1 MQPTRQLGAV
11 AGLVVALAFLAVV
24 TGRQS
29 MLWGAVLVG
38 GWLLGQAGR
47 FARDLERT
55 VASLS
60 VEQTPARTAP
70 QVNDAVPVTLLAT
83 LERPAPVALSIEAGL
98 PAGAASEAPLSVP
111 LESGETVAERTVDVT
126 WPVVG
131 HHRFEAAT
139 VTAANDLFRERVPAG
154 RRPTVAVVRRGPRS
168 IHVGTGGDRLPMA
181 VGEHEAA
188 QTGSGIEPAE
198 LREYV
203 PGDTTQRID
212 WKATARLGTPHVREF
227 EAETDRRSLL
237 VVDHRATL
245 AVGPPG
251 ETKLDYLRGAVLAL
265 VDGVRAVDDPVALLT
280 VGDGGVTD
288 WRDFHTAPD
297 EYQTVRRRLFDLEP
311 TPAESGPEPASSRE
325 AGPSPVSAVAGSQP
339 TSSVDHVDDRTTA
352 ADVTRHLAA
361 LEGDADEFARS
372 LRPFLYD
379 RQIYRERIGSEPL
392 YGAVRSRLARQRGF
406 VWTAIFSD
414 DAHPAEL
421 RETVKLARA
430 DGNEVAVFL
439 APTVLHE
446 PGGLADVERAYER
459 YVAFERFRRELSRM
473 ERVTAFEV
481 GPGDRLA
488 TVLEAGR
495 SRGGRS

>member
-1 MQPTRQLGAV
+1 M
-11 AGLVVALAFLAVV
+11 
-24 TGRQS
+24 
-29 MLWGAVLVG
+29 
-38 GWLLGQAGR
+38 
-47 FARDLERT
+47 
-55 VASLS
+55 
-60 VEQTPARTAP
+60 
-70 QVNDAVPVTLLAT
+70 
-83 LERPAPVALSIEAGL
+83 
-98 PAGAASEAPLSVP
+98 
-111 LESGETVAERTVDVT
+111 
-126 WPVVG
+126 
-131 HHRFEAAT
+131 
-139 VTAANDLFRERVPAG
+139 
-154 RRPTVAVVRRGPRS
+154 
-168 IHVGTGGDRLPMA
+168 
-181 VGEHEAA
+181 
-188 QTGSGIEPAE
+188 
-198 LREYV
+198 
-203 PGDTTQRID
+203 
-212 WKATARLGTPHVREF
+212 
-227 EAETDRRSLL
+227 
-237 VVDHRATL
+237 
-245 AVGPPG
+245 
-251 ETKLDYLRGAVLAL
+251 
-265 VDGVRAVDDPVALLT
+265 
-280 VGDGGVTD
+280 
-288 WRDFHTAPD
+288 
-297 EYQTVRRRLFDLEP
+297 
-311 TPAESGPEPASSRE
+311 
-325 AGPSPVSAVAGSQP
+325 SAVAGSQP
-339 TSSVDHVDDRTTA
+339 TSSVDRVDDRTTA